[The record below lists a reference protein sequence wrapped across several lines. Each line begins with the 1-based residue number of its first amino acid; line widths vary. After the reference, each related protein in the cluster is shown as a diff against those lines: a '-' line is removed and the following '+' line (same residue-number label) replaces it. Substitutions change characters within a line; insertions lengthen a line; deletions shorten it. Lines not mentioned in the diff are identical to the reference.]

1 MARRLLALTTALF
14 ALSAASASA
23 ATICVPFGTGC
34 DASSVSLQGA
44 INIANS
50 VYPGTRDTI
59 RINPGYEVTE
69 NALVT
74 AGNVVDIVGGG
85 QGIGGTVLR
94 SPNVGFA
101 LDIQS
106 PGSTVSG
113 LRVRVED
120 QSGFSESGIGLSGEG
135 VLADGISVVGETGI
149 DNAVGVVVRTRAV
162 LRNSLVQLPATSN
175 ANYAIS
181 AEEDTRVENVSAA
194 GDAMLDA
201 RDAGAPV
208 VVRRLRSVA
217 PSQTGIAAV
226 GNGSVDISDAVIRVV
241 PGSSGGGLVAEAS
254 TGSPS
259 IVARH
264 VTVVGTGDPSNAG
277 RGAYAGAFSAGGTAT
292 VDVRDSIFHALSTD
306 LEVESFSGG
315 IARIPVSHSNFDAAK
330 IRDASAGDAQ
340 VVAGAANL
348 LVNPSFVDAAALDY
362 RLRADSP
369 LIDRGFPG
377 AGSTADLDGAPRPND
392 GNGDGVAV
400 RDIGAFEFQRPSA
413 PPPAADTSAPFFRI
427 LSKVLRLDR
436 RGRVAVVLRGP
447 ANETAASSGSL
458 RLRSVR
464 RLRASAAPR
473 ARRIA
478 LGRKSFTLMPSART
492 VVRVKLTRKNLRRV
506 RSLRRLRV
514 VLAVTARDAAGNSR
528 TARKT
533 VSLRAARTRR

>member
-1 MARRLLALTTALF
+1 MARRLLVLTTALF
-14 ALSAASASA
+14 ALSASSASA

-44 INIANS
+44 INIADS

-74 AGNVVDIVGGG
+74 GANVVDIVGGG
-85 QGIGGTVLR
+85 QGLGGTVLR
-94 SPNVGFA
+94 SPNLGFA

-106 PGSTVSG
+106 DGSTVSG

-120 QSGFSESGIGLSGEG
+120 RSGIGESGIGLSGEG
-135 VLADGISVVGETGI
+135 VVADGITVLGETGV

-162 LRNSLVQLPATSN
+162 LRNSLVQLPSTSN
-175 ANYAIS
+175 ANNAIG
-181 AEEDTRVENVSAA
+181 AEEDTLVENVSAA
-194 GDAMLDA
+194 ADTMLDA
-201 RDAGAPV
+201 RDAGPPV
-208 VVRRLRSVA
+208 VVRRLRSAA
-217 PSQTGIAAV
+217 PSPTGISAF
-226 GNGSVDISDAVIRVV
+226 GNGSVDISDAVIRVL
-241 PGSSGGGLVAEAS
+241 PGSSAGGLVAETS
-254 TGSPS
+254 TGSSS

-264 VTVVGTGDPSNAG
+264 VTVVGTGDPTNAG
-277 RGAYAGAFSAGGTAT
+277 RGAYAGAFGAGGTAT

-306 LEVESFSGG
+306 LEVESVSGG
-315 IARIPVSHSNFDAAK
+315 LTRIPVSHTNFDAAK
-330 IRDASAGDAQ
+330 VDASAGDAQ
-340 VVAGAANL
+340 VNTGAANV
-348 LVNPSFVDAAALDY
+348 LVNPGFVDGAGADF
-362 RLRADSP
+362 RLRSDSA

-400 RDIGAFEFQRPSA
+400 RDIGAFEFQRASA
-413 PPPAADTSAPFFRI
+413 PPPTADTSAPLITI
-427 LSKVLRLDR
+427 LSKALKLDR

-447 ANETAASSGSL
+447 ANETAVSRGSVL
-458 RLRSVR
+458 LRSLR

-473 ARRIA
+473 RKRIA
-478 LGRKSFTLMPSART
+478 LGRKIFSVMPSART
-492 VVRVKLTRKNLRRV
+492 VVRVKLSRKNVRRV
-506 RSLRRLRV
+506 RARRRIRV

-533 VSLRAARTRR
+533 VSLRAVRTRR